1 MKLFQSKLVKI
12 ALAYSV
18 VFVFFHLVESGSSR
32 KTLAEPLK
40 KLKMT
45 VLCLLLKLPLIFQLD
60 IQDVCQIQYN
70 FKKFTR
76 LYKKLINLSKT
87 MRSKHF
93 QNYPSFKKMQGF
105 KTKIWVILDCLSF
118 CKMLFSQKLKV
129 TAEKQ
134 YIITDG
140 IR

>member
-1 MKLFQSKLVKI
+1 MKLFQSKLAKI

-18 VFVFFHLVESGSSR
+18 VCVFFHLVESGSSR
-32 KTLAEPLK
+32 KSLAEPLK

-45 VLCLLLKLPLIFQLD
+45 VLCLLLKLALIFQLD

-70 FKKFTR
+70 FKTLQEANKFVENYEIKTFSE
-76 LYKKLINLSKT
+76 LSV
-87 MRSKHF
+87 F
-93 QNYPSFKKMQGF
+93 QKDAGF
-105 KTKIWVILDCLSF
+105 KTKVWVILDCLSF

>member
-18 VFVFFHLVESGSSR
+18 VCVFFHLVESGSSR

-45 VLCLLLKLPLIFQLD
+45 VLCLLLKLALILQLD

-70 FKKFTR
+70 FKTLQEANKFVE
-76 LYKKLINLSKT
+76 N
-87 MRSKHF
+87 
-93 QNYPSFKKMQGF
+93 
-105 KTKIWVILDCLSF
+105 
-118 CKMLFSQKLKV
+118 
-129 TAEKQ
+129 
-134 YIITDG
+134 
-140 IR
+140 